1 MELVEV
7 LLPPGAVVSAPASSY
22 ALIRQVLWV
31 LEGKIIINEG
41 GEPTVLEAGDRLEF
55 GPPSD
60 VQFQNDSGQQCR
72 YLIAVVRT

>member
-41 GEPTVLEAGDRLEF
+41 GEPTVLEAGDCLEF